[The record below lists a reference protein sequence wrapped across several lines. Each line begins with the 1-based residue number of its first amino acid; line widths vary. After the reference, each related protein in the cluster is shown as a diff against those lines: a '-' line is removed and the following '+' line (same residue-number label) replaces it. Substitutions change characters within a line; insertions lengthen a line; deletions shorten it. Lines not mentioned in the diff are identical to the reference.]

1 MAWPKA
7 GTVSVVNGS
16 AIVTGTG
23 TSFFGSAQAGWGF
36 VGPDGRVYE
45 VLAVSSGT
53 LLTITPVYQGATA
66 AGQIYALFP
75 TMSLAHDVVAS
86 VQALAGTF
94 QAVADGPGQ
103 GKFSTDVVKLGDED
117 TGLGWPSSNEVAL
130 KAGGDWQ
137 LRLKDGAASGA
148 AVQSDP
154 LDQTAGRLLLSGA
167 YGANKSVAVPS
178 GNIDLAV
185 VGGIYHGYG
194 GAHASAST
202 GDNPFPALNGAYV
215 LRVENLGI
223 GGAGEYLAQTVTAV
237 SGPDQGHKRTRIINT
252 SGNGFSDWFDDYSA
266 AKEPDVYG
274 SNPSGQY
281 LKMSNGTLIMWRD
294 RIPITITNAVSAA
307 WTGSFPTTYTG
318 GIALVPSAGGGNIS
332 ENDFGSYLPTGRV
345 ASGAPDLRLRHVS
358 GTARSDTLYG
368 GYTAFTRWK

>member
-53 LLTITPVYQGATA
+53 LLTITPAYQGATA

-86 VQALAGTF
+86 VQALTGTF
-94 QAVADGPGQ
+94 QAIADGPGQ

-137 LRLKDGAASGA
+137 LRLKDSKASGA
-148 AVQSDP
+148 AVQDHW
-154 LDQTAGRLLLSGA
+154 LDAAIGKLLTAGAFGWGHDAANGSANLAAGTELSAITVTGLYRYASTHTDAPSTAGVVMHLNRIPSSAAGGMVQIAFGNNGEMWIRVQDGAGPVSFEAWRRMDPDRGSGPNGEYVRFPDGTQICTKAITADSGA
-167 YGANKSVAVPS
+167 DSVW
-178 GNIDLAV
+178 D
-185 VGGIYHGYG
+185 
-194 GAHASAST
+194 
-202 GDNPFPALNGAYV
+202 FPAAFSTTT
-215 LRVENLGI
+215 NLTVHITARSSANAII
-223 GGAGEYLAQTVTAV
+223 GGARAPSVLAV
-237 SGPDQGHKRTRIINT
+237 SWNAHDTAGVRTATPCSLR
-252 SGNGFSDWFDDYSA
+252 A
-266 AKEPDVYG
+266 E
-274 SNPSGQY
+274 
-281 LKMSNGTLIMWRD
+281 
-294 RIPITITNAVSAA
+294 
-307 WTGSFPTTYTG
+307 
-318 GIALVPSAGGGNIS
+318 
-332 ENDFGSYLPTGRV
+332 GRW
-345 ASGAPDLRLRHVS
+345 
-358 GTARSDTLYG
+358 Y
-368 GYTAFTRWK
+368 

>member
-53 LLTITPVYQGATA
+53 VLTITPVYQGATA

-137 LRLKDGAASGA
+137 LRLKEGAASGA
-148 AVQSDP
+148 AVQDHW
-154 LDQTAGRLLLSGA
+154 LDAAIGKLLTAGAFGWGHDAANGSANSAAGTELSAITVTGL
-167 YGANKSVAVPS
+167 YR
-178 GNIDLAV
+178 
-185 VGGIYHGYG
+185 Y
-194 GAHASAST
+194 AST
-202 GDNPFPALNGAYV
+202 HTDAPSTAGVLMHLNRIPSSAAGGMVQIAFGNNGEMWIRVQDGAGPVSFGTWRRMDPERGSNTNGEYVRFADGTQICTDTVAPGTSADSTWTFPAVFATASGLVVA
-215 LRVENLGI
+215 
-223 GGAGEYLAQTVTAV
+223 GAGRTSSDASFV
-237 SGPDQGHKRTRIINT
+237 SARPPTNSNVDFNHWNT
-252 SGNGFSDWFDDYSA
+252 SGARVG
-266 AKEPDVYG
+266 G
-274 SNPSGQY
+274 
-281 LKMSNGTLIMWRD
+281 
-294 RIPITITNAVSAA
+294 AVSL
-307 WTGSFPTTYTG
+307 
-318 GIALVPSAGGGNIS
+318 IAI
-332 ENDFGSYLPTGRV
+332 GRW
-345 ASGAPDLRLRHVS
+345 
-358 GTARSDTLYG
+358 Y
-368 GYTAFTRWK
+368 